1 MVKIAVEYPFKDI
14 RQALQNKGY
23 QADMVE
29 QEADASVYDVIVVR
43 DQRALNASSIKGS
56 LVETRGRSV
65 NEIVKE
71 VEERLQRAGKIPGN
85 ADAAKSSSG
94 SGGGFISGVLAGAI
108 VGAAAALLTTPKS
121 GKELQG
127 MVKEKIPSGNSDG
140 DGAIGQVKEKAA
152 ELASQVK
159 EKATETTSQVKEK
172 ATETTSQVKEKAAE
186 TTSQVK
192 DKANEVKDKKSF
204 GEQKEQ

>member
-1 MVKIAVEYPFKDI
+1 MAKIAVEYPFQDI

-29 QEADASVYDVIVVR
+29 QENDASVYDVIVVR

-56 LVETRGRSV
+56 LIETRGRSV

-71 VEERLQRAGKIPGN
+71 VEERLQRGGKIPGT

-94 SGGGFISGVLAGAI
+94 SGGSGGGFMSGVFVGAL
-108 VGAAAALLTTPKS
+108 VGAATALLTTPKS

-127 MVKEKIPSGNSDG
+127 MVKEKIPSGDSEG
-140 DGAIGQVKEKAA
+140 GG
-152 ELASQVK
+152 
-159 EKATETTSQVKEK
+159 TM
-172 ATETTSQVKEKAAE
+172 SQVKEKAAE
-186 TTSQVK
+186 VTSQVK
-192 DKANEVKDKKSF
+192 DKADEMKDKKSS
-204 GEQKEQ
+204 GEQNKQ